1 MRWRDISTVF
11 QSSMNSLN
19 PVVRIEN
26 QFRDVIEYHSDL
38 RVPPSGGAIDELF
51 EMVRIDPRFVTS
63 FPHELSGGMKQRV
76 NLALALALEPRF
88 VLLDEPTTGLDV
100 VVQHE
105 ILENVRALQQ
115 DKGFAVLFISHDIGT
130 VLDLSDRILV
140 MYAGEVVEEQSA
152 ADVVRQPAAP
162 VHQGSAR
169 VPTATR
175 GPRPSGSPTCP
186 AGRRT

>member
-1 MRWRDISTVF
+1 
-11 QSSMNSLN
+11 
-19 PVVRIEN
+19 
-26 QFRDVIEYHSDL
+26 
-38 RVPPSGGAIDELF
+38 
-51 EMVRIDPRFVTS
+51 MVRIDPRFVTS

-140 MYAGEVVEEQSA
+140 MYAGELVEEQ
-152 ADVVRQPAAP
+152 AP
-162 VHQGSAR
+162 PTSCGSPCTRTPR
-169 VPTATR
+169 VCSGPTATR

-186 AGRRT
+186 GRPPDLSRPSVGLPVRPAVPGEDRPLPHRRPAADR